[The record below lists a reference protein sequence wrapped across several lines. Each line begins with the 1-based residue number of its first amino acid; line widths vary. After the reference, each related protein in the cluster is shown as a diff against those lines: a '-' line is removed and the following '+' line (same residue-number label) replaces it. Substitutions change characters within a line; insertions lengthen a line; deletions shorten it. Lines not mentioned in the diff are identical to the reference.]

1 MRMSGV
7 DAEKDADLSG
17 HDLSNSCPDNGPSHE
32 RYKDLAESCG
42 IAWSSRPL
50 TPAPD
55 VPFQQAIAAGIAG
68 LDEAAS
74 GFRIALSPSPAGLAA
89 LARHDLGG
97 RADVVMM
104 PPSAF
109 RAMLR
114 AQARD
119 EVLDHASNHLA
130 RTRPGE
136 SARTGMTSR
145 HGWLAALVGGGF
157 VLALWLSPQKAIA
170 GLSLLTTPLF
180 FALIVLRLG
189 AMIDGWLARPTP
201 VTLLGD
207 ADLPI
212 YSVLVPLYREPAVIP
227 QLLAALL
234 KLDYPPERLDIKI
247 LIEEDDLATRDA
259 LAGLSLPEHIDVLMA
274 PDGRPRTKPRAL
286 NIGLIEARGA
296 LLTIYD
302 AEDRPD
308 PGQLRLAASLFR
320 ALPASTACLQGRLVI
335 DNADD
340 SLLTRMFAMEYA
352 ALFDV
357 VNAGLMRTGLPVL
370 LGGTSNHFRTAVL
383 RQVGGWDAWNVTED
397 ADLAFRLVRSGYR
410 VADLPSDTLEEAP
423 ARLPMWFRQRV
434 RWMKGFMQTLVTH
447 TRSPRRL
454 FGNGQTWQALVLLAL
469 CAGTLLSA
477 LSYPIFLI
485 YAVLSLS
492 LFGWPNPATAMEA
505 AIIGIWSALTA
516 GGLIA
521 MMVPVVLGAVH
532 RRLTDLIRWL
542 PLLPVYCLL
551 ISSAAWVALVEY
563 ARAPSQW
570 NKTDHGL
577 ARTSR
582 RNRPVADQA
591 GKSAGP
597 PRAAT
602 PSATSS
608 A

>member
-1 MRMSGV
+1 MRMS
-7 DAEKDADLSG
+7 ADSMEETVAGLP
-17 HDLSNSCPDNGPSHE
+17 DDPLQSCPDKSTVDD
-32 RYKDLAESCG
+32 RYRSLARHCG
-42 IAWSSRPL
+42 IAWRDQLL
-50 TPAPD
+50 TPAHD
-55 VPFQQAIAAGIAG
+55 VAFQQAMAASIAG

-74 GFRIALSPSPAGLAA
+74 GFRVALSPSPAGLAA
-89 LARHDLGG
+89 LTRHNLAG
-97 RADVVMM
+97 RPDVVML
-104 PPSAF
+104 PPHVF

-114 AQARD
+114 RQARD
-119 EVLDHASNHLA
+119 QVLDHASNHLA
-130 RTRPGE
+130 RIRPGE
-136 SARTGMTSR
+136 SARTGMTRR
-145 HGWLAALVGGGF
+145 HGWLAGIVCGMFL
-157 VLALWLSPQKAIA
+157 LALWMSPQSAIA
-170 GLSLLTTPLF
+170 GLSLLITPLF

-189 AMIDGWLARPTP
+189 AMIDGWLASSPQIA
-201 VTLLGD
+201 LLDD

-212 YSVLVPLYREPAVIP
+212 YSVLVPLYREPAIIP

-234 KLDYPPERLDIKI
+234 RLDYPPDRLDIKI
-247 LIEEDDLATRDA
+247 LIEEDDLATQTA
-259 LAGLSLPEHIDVLMA
+259 LAGIHLPEHIDVLVA
-274 PDGRPRTKPRAL
+274 PDGLPRTKPRAL

-370 LGGTSNHFRTAVL
+370 LGGTSNHFRTTVL

-397 ADLAFRLVRSGYR
+397 ADLAFRLVRSGYH

-454 FGNGQTWQALVLLAL
+454 FGKGQTSQALVLLAL

-477 LSYPIFLI
+477 LSYSIFLI
-485 YAVLSLS
+485 YAVVSLS
-492 LFGWPNPATAMEA
+492 LFGLPNPASAMEA
-505 AIIGIWSALTA
+505 AIIGVWSALAA

-521 MMVPVVLGAVH
+521 MTAPVVLGAVH
-532 RRLTDLIRWL
+532 RRLTDLIWWL
-542 PLLPVYCLL
+542 PLLPIYCLL

-577 ARTSR
+577 AQTSR
-582 RNRPVADQA
+582 TRKLA
-591 GKSAGP
+591 GDSA
-597 PRAAT
+597 AAT
-602 PSATSS
+602 PAPSTG
-608 A
+608 